1 MSDSPKSLRGPGKL
15 CYHLRVSRRRRS
27 VGLTITDT
35 GDLVVHAPRGL
46 SREAIHRVIA
56 KNRAW
61 IEGKQAKCRE
71 ALEQVQAGRLY
82 YLGKA
87 YRVQVNPQGPAGLRW
102 VEDIVHLNVESSA
115 ADPWPQLLDW
125 YRREAAT
132 LLAQRVGSF
141 AARLGLTPPPLELR
155 PWRRRWGECRIDG
168 HLRFNWR
175 LILLPPD
182 IVDYV
187 VVHELAHLLVP
198 GHTPAFWRQVG
209 KYLPDYAERR
219 RWLKEFGSPFLF
231 WKFEVQED
239 HGHTTE
245 TGYFR

>member
-1 MSDSPKSLRGPGKL
+1 MSSLPKSHRGPGKL
-15 CYHLRVSRRRRS
+15 CYQLRVSRRRRS

-46 SREAIHRVIA
+46 SREAIHRVLA

-61 IEGKQAKCRE
+61 VEGKQAKCRE
-71 ALEQVQAGRLY
+71 ALEQVQAGRVY
-82 YLGKA
+82 YLGVA
-87 YRVQVNPQGPAGLRW
+87 YRVQVLPRSPAGLQW
-102 VEDIVHLNVESSA
+102 VGDVVRLEVENSA

-125 YRREAAT
+125 YQREAAA
-132 LLAQRVGSF
+132 LLAQRVHYF
-141 AARLGLTPPPLELR
+141 AARLGLTPPRLELR
-155 PWRRRWGECRIDG
+155 HWRRRWGECHVGG

-198 GHTPAFWRQVG
+198 GHSPAFWRQVG
-209 KYLPDYAERR
+209 KCLPDYAARR
-219 RWLKEFGSPFLF
+219 RWLKDYGSVFLY
-231 WKFEVQED
+231 WKLEVPEED
-239 HGHTTE
+239 
-245 TGYFR
+245 FLRA